1 MMESMH
7 GLKKIL
13 AAIESSKLMS
23 CCNIG
28 CKAKTR
34 SSLKECAACGIV
46 AYCSKTCQQADWR
59 RHKKLC
65 LAGVR
70 SFKDAP
76 IGIDT
81 HHRNALNNV
90 FFTLPLID
98 SEYRQRYPSPA
109 SHAWFISMS
118 LASTKQMHED
128 NIRNLLSNEEYLSER
143 NTLKRWQEISP
154 NLTEFLESAEIG
166 DIWRKKAYRQYDPS
180 APQQFRNSPLTE
192 AAMLR
197 NGTTLV
203 DIGFVDFGIAFDS
216 VDSLDETGDPLTVL
230 AYETEPHC
238 IAKTKV
244 MLEMMRYPEVN
255 ARSVVEVW
263 LSSLWS
269 KATFRAFK
277 KASQAV
283 LDKTSHGAVAL
294 DSRVAAIV
302 KFWIGRKALSA
313 KAAIGFQS
321 NAVFEAGNPNC
332 AMHCCSLEAESDRV
346 DSSLFLD
353 KSSLRRRDNGR
364 RQRGTLQ
371 RERSDWGK
379 TGL

>member
-7 GLKKIL
+7 GLKKML

-81 HHRNALNNV
+81 HHRNVLNNI

-166 DIWRKKAYRQYDPS
+166 DI
-180 APQQFRNSPLTE
+180 
-192 AAMLR
+192 
-197 NGTTLV
+197 
-203 DIGFVDFGIAFDS
+203 
-216 VDSLDETGDPLTVL
+216 
-230 AYETEPHC
+230 
-238 IAKTKV
+238 
-244 MLEMMRYPEVN
+244 
-255 ARSVVEVW
+255 
-263 LSSLWS
+263 
-269 KATFRAFK
+269 
-277 KASQAV
+277 
-283 LDKTSHGAVAL
+283 
-294 DSRVAAIV
+294 
-302 KFWIGRKALSA
+302 
-313 KAAIGFQS
+313 
-321 NAVFEAGNPNC
+321 
-332 AMHCCSLEAESDRV
+332 
-346 DSSLFLD
+346 
-353 KSSLRRRDNGR
+353 
-364 RQRGTLQ
+364 
-371 RERSDWGK
+371 
-379 TGL
+379 